1 MPKTAHHIDDDLPLS
16 QLRLARLPTVA
27 DQVFDAVHANILSL
41 ALPPNT
47 KLSEVE
53 VAKKMGVSRQ
63 PVREAFQR
71 LAKLGFL
78 VIKPQSGTTV
88 SLISEEAVLRAL
100 YIRDALEKQTC
111 RTACTKLDADGR
123 EVLSDLI
130 AQQRDAITRQDRDGF
145 HALDDAFHR
154 EICIQAGVDY
164 VWDMIHECKGHMDR
178 IRMLTLTTASQQ
190 HALDGHIDIY
200 DAIIAGDADRA
211 DALISEHLSR
221 ILIAIEKTKTENHH
235 WFTDTSL

>member
-1 MPKTAHHIDDDLPLS
+1 MTKTAHHTEDDLPLS

-27 DQVFDAVHANILSL
+27 DQVFDAIHANILTL
-41 ALPPNT
+41 ALPPAT
-47 KLSEVE
+47 KLSEAE

-63 PVREAFQR
+63 PVREAFRR
-71 LAKLGFL
+71 LSKLGFL
-78 VIKPQSGTTV
+78 VIKPQSSTTV

-111 RTACTKLDADGR
+111 RTACQTLDAEGHAA
-123 EVLSDLI
+123 LSDLI
-130 AQQRDAITRQDRDGF
+130 TKQRDAIARQDRDSF

-154 EICIQAGVDY
+154 EICKRAGVDY

-178 IRMLTLTTASQQ
+178 IRMLTLNTASQQ
-190 HALDGHIDIY
+190 HALDGHIDIF
-200 DAIIAGDADRA
+200 DAISAGDADRA
-211 DALISEHLSR
+211 DALISKHLSR

-235 WFTDTSL
+235 WFTDTSP